1 MITSFFAPKSKAVR
15 GDERTR
21 KRVAEDSRRRG
32 TGDDDDDSR
41 TTKKVAT
48 TTPPSESSSH
58 PASASSGRAATP
70 TTNTAEAIAL
80 LSLLLP
86 CEEGE
91 RRQAAVVARVI
102 PDWRGALEAHFATSS
117 FSSLAKFVARERAS
131 HTVYPPPNSIF
142 SALNLTPLSR
152 VKVVIVGQ
160 DPYHQPNQGHGL
172 SFSVPH
178 GVTVPP
184 SLRNIYKELL
194 SDANVPE
201 FDSLPRH
208 GNLERWAGQGVLL
221 LNNVLTVRRGE
232 AASHSKRGWEE
243 FTDRVIEA
251 VVRQEGDD
259 DECDGATTTGDD
271 RRAGGED
278 DERDEGRIGTGVVFL
293 LWGKPASLK
302 ATTVLARSGKGGRAR
317 HAVITCS
324 HPSPLGA
331 TKTSSPFM
339 GSRCFSRANEELVK
353 RGWKPIDWRVDGPLE
368 CNVEKSPI
376 MEEWSKN
383 FKGACEDYDV

>member
-1 MITSFFAPKSKAVR
+1 MCCVQW
-15 GDERTR
+15 
-21 KRVAEDSRRRG
+21 
-32 TGDDDDDSR
+32 
-41 TTKKVAT
+41 
-48 TTPPSESSSH
+48 SSSAKIPITRYV
-58 PASASSGRAATP
+58 PAR
-70 TTNTAEAIAL
+70 L
-80 LSLLLP
+80 LSRNDMAF
-86 CEEGE
+86 CFSE
-91 RRQAAVVARVI
+91 RI
-102 PDWRGALEAHFATSS
+102 PTQTHTI
-117 FSSLAKFVARERAS
+117 AS
-131 HTVYPPPNSIF
+131 EIRP
-142 SALNLTPLSR
+142 
-152 VKVVIVGQ
+152 
-160 DPYHQPNQGHGL
+160 QPNQGHGL

-259 DECDGATTTGDD
+259 DECDGGTTTGDD

-278 DERDEGRIGTGVVFL
+278 DERDEGRLGTGVVFL

-302 ATTVLARSGKGGRAR
+302 ATTVLARSGKGERAR

-324 HPSPLGA
+324 HP
-331 TKTSSPFM
+331 
-339 GSRCFSRANEELVK
+339 R
-353 RGWKPIDWRVDGPLE
+353 
-368 CNVEKSPI
+368 
-376 MEEWSKN
+376 
-383 FKGACEDYDV
+383 